1 MKNKTFKELSMII
14 IVFVLMCICVCS
26 SVRAQ
31 YGDSVLGKL
40 ESRLGAYKDAFRS
53 KDYVKAASFVSP
65 NKINKIGGARN
76 FAKIVQK
83 FTESTIISLKPTL
96 IEFSKPE
103 EIVFYNNMYIS
114 VVKKIIPVTTKGID
128 EEVKEAYL
136 LFNPGFPA
144 IIFEGM
150 DGVFNL
156 SIVAYSEDEGN
167 TWFFTGGNRAG
178 LQIANIDTEILE
190 KIRIPVPTLI
200 FGEGDDIITL
210 VRQNRRWVKKVSEIS
225 ESLSEENIILT
236 MGEQMEDSRLDA
248 TETGIPDDSLDESI
262 YFEEHPVELTGLPGG
277 LAKPIQED
285 NTLKENESVQESSK
299 DISYSVFVTK
309 ESNIFHKPDCPEL
322 SAGDL
327 LGFDSSQEALE
338 AGGVPCRHCNP

>member
-1 MKNKTFKELSMII
+1 MKTKMFKELSMII
-14 IVFVLMCICVCS
+14 LFFVLMCIYS
-26 SVRAQ
+26 SVSGETKPNNAM
-31 YGDSVLGKL
+31 LEKL

-65 NKINKIGGARN
+65 NKINKIGGAGN

-83 FTESTIISLKPTL
+83 FTESTIITLKPTL

-103 EIVFYNNMYIS
+103 GIVFYNNMYIS

-128 EEVKEAYL
+128 EEIKEAYL

-167 TWFFTGGNRAG
+167 TWFFTGGNKAG
-178 LQIANIDTEILE
+178 LQIANIDTGILE
-190 KIRIPVPTLI
+190 KISIPAPTLI

-225 ESLSEENIILT
+225 EGLSDENIILT
-236 MGEQMEDSRLDA
+236 MGEQTADSQIDM

-262 YFEEHPVELTGLPGG
+262 YFEEHPVELTGLHGK
-277 LAKPIQED
+277 LTKPTQED
-285 NTLKENESVQESSK
+285 NTLKGNKRKQESSRGA
-299 DISYSVFVTK
+299 SHSVFVTK
-309 ESNIFHKPDCPEL
+309 ESNIFHKPDCPRLGE
-322 SAGDL
+322 GDL
-327 LGFDSSQEALE
+327 LGFDSPQEALE
-338 AGGVPCRHCNP
+338 AGGVPCKNCNP

>member
-1 MKNKTFKELSMII
+1 MFKELSLII

-31 YGDSVLGKL
+31 HGNSMLEKL
-40 ESRLGAYKDAFRS
+40 EARLSAYKDAFRS
-53 KDYVKAASFVSP
+53 KDYVQAASFVSP
-65 NKINKIGGARN
+65 NKINKIGGAEN

-83 FTESTIISLKPTL
+83 FTESTIITLEPTL

-114 VVKKIIPVTTKGID
+114 VVKKIIPITTKGID
-128 EEVKEAYL
+128 EELKEAYL
-136 LFNPGFPA
+136 LFNPDFPT

-167 TWFFTGGNRAG
+167 TWFFTGGNKAG
-178 LQIANIDTEILE
+178 LWIANIETEILE
-190 KIRIPVPTLI
+190 KISIPVPTLI
-200 FGEGDDIITL
+200 FGAGDDIITL

-225 ESLSEENIILT
+225 EGLSDENIILT
-236 MGEQMEDSRLDA
+236 MGEQMEHSQSDM
-248 TETGIPDDSLDESI
+248 TETAIPDDSLDESI
-262 YFEEHPVELTGLPGG
+262 YFEEHPVELTGLPGK
-277 LAKPIQED
+277 LTKPTQED
-285 NTLKENESVQESSK
+285 NALKGNESVQETSK

-309 ESNIFHKPDCPEL
+309 ESNIFHKPDCPQL
-322 SAGDL
+322 GAGDL
-327 LGFDSSQEALE
+327 IEFDSPQEALE
-338 AGGVPCRHCNP
+338 AGGVPCKHCNP

>member
-14 IVFVLMCICVCS
+14 IFFVLICICVCS

-31 YGDSVLGKL
+31 HGNSMLEKL
-40 ESRLGAYKDAFRS
+40 EARLSAYKDAFRS

-65 NKINKIGGARN
+65 NKINKIGGAGN

-83 FTESTIISLKPTL
+83 FTESTIITLKPTL

-103 EIVFYNNMYIS
+103 GIVFYNNMYIS

-128 EEVKEAYL
+128 EEIKEAYL

-144 IIFEGM
+144 IVFEGM

-156 SIVAYSEDEGN
+156 SIVAYTEDEGN
-167 TWFFTGGNRAG
+167 TWFFTGGNKAG
-178 LQIANIDTEILE
+178 LQIANIEPGILE
-190 KIRIPVPTLI
+190 KISIPAPTLI
-200 FGEGDDIITL
+200 FGEGEDIITL

-225 ESLSEENIILT
+225 EGLSDENIILT
-236 MGEQMEDSRLDA
+236 MGEQTADSQSDM

-262 YFEEHPVELTGLPGG
+262 YFEEHPVELAGLHGK
-277 LAKPIQED
+277 LTKPTQED
-285 NTLKENESVQESSK
+285 NTL
-299 DISYSVFVTK
+299 
-309 ESNIFHKPDCPEL
+309 
-322 SAGDL
+322 
-327 LGFDSSQEALE
+327 
-338 AGGVPCRHCNP
+338 